1 MQNYM
6 KSKKGIVIVAAGA
19 VVCAAGLLLSPLV
32 DWQVSA
38 KSASGDIAKSSRFSR
53 KTAAESLTNMEELI
67 ANDEGYKNG
76 ITVAYV
82 VMQTRAAQF
91 ASLVDQS
98 NEVAGDI
105 PAFAEVLKDM
115 NAVREMVEN
124 VNAQLAEAG
133 ADLDAVLGGESRPEL
148 TQHTINASLAYT
160 NLQKQNKL
168 ADRFIET
175 ADQYHKTTEADDQL
189 KLVRDQWEEYQ
200 LATAALEGDEA
211 AAEKLAELSNVIG
224 DGDRLSIFKPISGK
238 GIFENHLV
246 IEQYNSYMQG
256 HTETGLKVS
265 LDFCHG
271 LPHQVSDLI
280 NQTCKGVF
288 SENDFWWF

>member
-1 MQNYM
+1 M
-6 KSKKGIVIVAAGA
+6 KSKKGIVIIAAVA
-19 VVCAAGLLLSPLV
+19 VVCAAGLALSQLV
-32 DWQVSA
+32 DWPVSA
-38 KSASGDIAKSSRFSR
+38 NNAGGDIAKSSRFSR

-91 ASLVDQS
+91 AELVDLS
-98 NEVAGDI
+98 NEAAGDI
-105 PAFAEVLKDM
+105 PAFAGVLKDM
-115 NAVREMVEN
+115 NVVRGMAEN

-133 ADLDAVLGGESRPEL
+133 ADLNAVLGGESRPEL

-175 ADQYHKTTEADDQL
+175 ADQYLKTAEADDQL
-189 KLVRDQWEEYQ
+189 RLVRDRWEEYQ

-211 AAEKLAELSNVIG
+211 AAERLAELSNVIG
-224 DGDRLSIFKPISGK
+224 NEDQLSLIEPLSGR
-238 GIFENHLV
+238 GAVPLV
-246 IEQYNSYMQG
+246 IEQYNAFMQG
-256 HTETGLKVS
+256 HTVTDPEVS
-265 LDFCHG
+265 LDFSHG
-271 LPHQVSDLI
+271 LPHQVGQLI
-280 NQTCKGVF
+280 DQTCKGF
-288 SENDFWWF
+288 FFFFYYWRFK

>member
-1 MQNYM
+1 M
-6 KSKKGIVIVAAGA
+6 KSKKGIVIIAAVA
-19 VVCAAGLLLSPLV
+19 VVCAAGLALSQLV
-32 DWQVSA
+32 DWPVSA
-38 KSASGDIAKSSRFSR
+38 NNAGGDIAKSSRFSR

-91 ASLVDQS
+91 AELVDLS
-98 NEVAGDI
+98 NEAAGDI
-105 PAFAEVLKDM
+105 PAFAGVLKDM
-115 NAVREMVEN
+115 NVVRGMAEN

-133 ADLDAVLGGESRPEL
+133 EDLNAVLGGESRPEL

-175 ADQYHKTTEADDQL
+175 ADQYLKTAEADDQL
-189 KLVRDQWEEYQ
+189 RLVRDRWEEYQ

-224 DGDRLSIFKPISGK
+224 NEDQLSLIEPFSGR
-238 GIFENHLV
+238 GACPLV
-246 IEQYNSYMQG
+246 IEQYNAFMQG
-256 HTETGLKVS
+256 HTVTDPEVS
-265 LDFCHG
+265 LDFSHG
-271 LPHQVSDLI
+271 LPHQVGQLI
-280 NQTCKGVF
+280 DQTCKGFF
-288 SENDFWWF
+288 SEYDYWWFK

>member
-1 MQNYM
+1 M
-6 KSKKGIVIVAAGA
+6 IAAVAG
-19 VVCAAGLLLSPLV
+19 VCALGLILSQLV
-32 DWQVSA
+32 DWPVSA
-38 KSASGDIAKSSRFSR
+38 NNAGGDIAKSSRFSR

-91 ASLVDQS
+91 AELVDLS
-98 NEVAGDI
+98 NEAAGDI
-105 PAFAEVLKDM
+105 PAFAGVLKDM
-115 NAVREMVEN
+115 NVVRGMAEN

-133 ADLDAVLGGESRPEL
+133 EDLNAVLGGESRPEL

-175 ADQYHKTTEADDQL
+175 ADQYLKTAEADDQL
-189 KLVRDQWEEYQ
+189 RLVRDRWEEYQ

-211 AAEKLAELSNVIG
+211 AAERLAELSNVIG
-224 DGDRLSIFKPISGK
+224 NEDQLSLIEPLSGR
-238 GIFENHLV
+238 GAVPLV
-246 IEQYNSYMQG
+246 IEQYNAFMQG
-256 HTETGLKVS
+256 HTVTDPEVS
-265 LDFCHG
+265 LDFSHG
-271 LPHQVSDLI
+271 LPHQVGQLI
-280 NQTCKGVF
+280 DQTCKGFF
-288 SENDFWWF
+288 SKNDYWRFK

>member
-1 MQNYM
+1 M
-6 KSKKGIVIVAAGA
+6 KSKKGVIMIAAVAG
-19 VVCAAGLLLSPLV
+19 VCALGLILSQLV
-32 DWQVSA
+32 DWPVSA
-38 KSASGDIAKSSRFSR
+38 NNAGGDIAKSSRFSR

-91 ASLVDQS
+91 AELVDLS
-98 NEVAGDI
+98 NEAAGDI
-105 PAFAEVLKDM
+105 PAFAGVLKDM
-115 NAVREMVEN
+115 NAVRGMAEN

-133 ADLDAVLGGESRPEL
+133 EDLNAVLGGESRPEL

-175 ADQYHKTTEADDQL
+175 ADQYLKTAEADDQL
-189 KLVRDQWEEYQ
+189 RLVRDRWEEYQ

-224 DGDRLSIFKPISGK
+224 NEDQLSLIEPLSGR
-238 GIFENHLV
+238 GAVPLV
-246 IEQYNSYMQG
+246 IEQYNAFMQG
-256 HTETGLKVS
+256 HTVTDPEVS
-265 LDFCHG
+265 LDFSHG
-271 LPHQVSDLI
+271 LPHQVGLLI
-280 NQTCKGVF
+280 DQTCKGFF
-288 SENDFWWF
+288 SEYDYWWFK

>member
-1 MQNYM
+1 M
-6 KSKKGIVIVAAGA
+6 KSKKGVIMIAAVAG
-19 VVCAAGLLLSPLV
+19 VCALGLILSQLV
-32 DWQVSA
+32 DWPVSA
-38 KSASGDIAKSSRFSR
+38 NNAGGDIAKSSRFSR

-91 ASLVDQS
+91 AELVDLS
-98 NEVAGDI
+98 NEAAGDI
-105 PAFAEVLKDM
+105 PAFAGVLKDM
-115 NAVREMVEN
+115 NTVRGMAEN

-133 ADLDAVLGGESRPEL
+133 EDLNAVLGGESRPEL

-175 ADQYHKTTEADDQL
+175 ADQYLKTAEADDQL
-189 KLVRDQWEEYQ
+189 RLVRDRWEEYQ

-224 DGDRLSIFKPISGK
+224 NEDQLSLIEPLSGR
-238 GIFENHLV
+238 GAFV
-246 IEQYNSYMQG
+246 IEQYNAFMQG
-256 HTETGLKVS
+256 HTVTDPEVS
-265 LDFCHG
+265 LDFSHG
-271 LPHQVSDLI
+271 LPHQVGQLI
-280 NQTCKGVF
+280 DQTCKGFF
-288 SENDFWWF
+288 SKNDDWRPK

>member
-1 MQNYM
+1 M
-6 KSKKGIVIVAAGA
+6 KSKKGVIMIAAVAG
-19 VVCAAGLLLSPLV
+19 VCALGLILSQLV
-32 DWQVSA
+32 DWPVSA
-38 KSASGDIAKSSRFSR
+38 NNAGGDIAKSSRFSR

-91 ASLVDQS
+91 AELVDLS
-98 NEVAGDI
+98 NEAAGDI
-105 PAFAEVLKDM
+105 PAFAGVLKDM
-115 NAVREMVEN
+115 NVVRGMAEN

-133 ADLDAVLGGESRPEL
+133 EDLNAVLGGESRPEL

-175 ADQYHKTTEADDQL
+175 ADQYLKTAEADDQL
-189 KLVRDQWEEYQ
+189 RLVRDRWEEYQ

-211 AAEKLAELSNVIG
+211 AAERLAELSNVIG
-224 DGDRLSIFKPISGK
+224 NEDQLSLIEPLSGR
-238 GIFENHLV
+238 GAVPLV
-246 IEQYNSYMQG
+246 IEQYNAFMQG
-256 HTETGLKVS
+256 HTVTDPEVS
-265 LDFCHG
+265 LDFSHG
-271 LPHQVSDLI
+271 LPHQVGQLI
-280 NQTCKGVF
+280 DQTCKGFF
-288 SENDFWWF
+288 SKNDYWRFK

>member
-1 MQNYM
+1 M
-6 KSKKGIVIVAAGA
+6 KSKKGIVIIAAVA
-19 VVCAAGLLLSPLV
+19 VVCAAGLALSQLV
-32 DWQVSA
+32 DWPVSVNNA
-38 KSASGDIAKSSRFSR
+38 GGDIAKSSRFSR

-91 ASLVDQS
+91 AELVDLS
-98 NEVAGDI
+98 NEAAGDI
-105 PAFAEVLKDM
+105 PAFTGVLKDM
-115 NAVREMVEN
+115 NAVRGMAEN

-133 ADLDAVLGGESRPEL
+133 ADLNAVLGGESRPEL

-175 ADQYHKTTEADDQL
+175 ADQYLKTAEADDQL

-200 LATAALEGDEA
+200 LATAALEGDEE

-224 DGDRLSIFKPISGK
+224 NEDQLSHIKLLSGR
-238 GIFENHLV
+238 GAFPLV
-246 IEQYNSYMQG
+246 IEQYNAFMQG
-256 HTETGLKVS
+256 HTVTDPEVS
-265 LDFCHG
+265 LDFSHG
-271 LPHQVSDLI
+271 LPHQVGQLI
-280 NQTCKGVF
+280 DQTCKGFF
-288 SENDFWWF
+288 SENDYWRLK

>member
-1 MQNYM
+1 M
-6 KSKKGIVIVAAGA
+6 KSKKGIVIIAAVAG
-19 VVCAAGLLLSPLV
+19 VCALGLVLSQLV
-32 DWQVSA
+32 DWPVSA
-38 KSASGDIAKSSRFSR
+38 YNAGGDIAKSSRFSR

-91 ASLVDQS
+91 AELVDLS
-98 NEVAGDI
+98 NEAAGDI
-105 PAFAEVLKDM
+105 PAFAGVLKDM
-115 NAVREMVEN
+115 NAVRGTAEN

-133 ADLDAVLGGESRPEL
+133 EDLNAVLGGESRPEL

-175 ADQYHKTTEADDQL
+175 ADQYLKTAEADDQL
-189 KLVRDQWEEYQ
+189 RLVRDRWEEYQ

-224 DGDRLSIFKPISGK
+224 NEDQLSLIKPLSGR
-238 GIFENHLV
+238 GAFPLV
-246 IEQYNSYMQG
+246 IEQYNAFMQG
-256 HTETGLKVS
+256 HTVTDPEVS
-265 LDFCHG
+265 LDFSHG
-271 LPHQVSDLI
+271 LPHQVGQLI
-280 NQTCKGVF
+280 DQTCKGFF
-288 SENDFWWF
+288 SENDYWRFK

>member
-1 MQNYM
+1 M
-6 KSKKGIVIVAAGA
+6 KSKKGVIMIAAVAGG
-19 VVCAAGLLLSPLV
+19 CALGLVLSQLV
-32 DWQVSA
+32 DWPVSA
-38 KSASGDIAKSSRFSR
+38 NNAGGDIAKSSRFSR

-91 ASLVDQS
+91 AELVDLS
-98 NEVAGDI
+98 NEAAGDI
-105 PAFAEVLKDM
+105 PAFAGVLKDM
-115 NAVREMVEN
+115 NAVRGMAEN

-133 ADLDAVLGGESRPEL
+133 EDLNAVLGGESRPEL

-175 ADQYHKTTEADDQL
+175 ADQYLKTAEADDQL
-189 KLVRDQWEEYQ
+189 RLVRDRWEEYQ

-224 DGDRLSIFKPISGK
+224 NEDQLSLIEPLSGR
-238 GIFENHLV
+238 GAFPLV
-246 IEQYNSYMQG
+246 IEQYNAFMQG
-256 HTETGLKVS
+256 HTVTDPEVS
-265 LDFCHG
+265 LDFSHG
-271 LPHQVSDLI
+271 LPHQVGQLI
-280 NQTCKGVF
+280 DQTCKGFF
-288 SENDFWWF
+288 SKNDDWRPK

>member
-1 MQNYM
+1 M
-6 KSKKGIVIVAAGA
+6 KSKKGIVVIVAVA
-19 VVCAAGLLLSPLV
+19 VVCVAGLILSQLV
-32 DWQVSA
+32 DWTVSA
-38 KSASGDIAKSSRFSR
+38 RDAGGDIAKSSRFSR

-76 ITVAYV
+76 ITVACV

-91 ASLVDQS
+91 AELVDLS
-98 NEVAGDI
+98 NEAAGDI
-105 PAFAEVLKDM
+105 PAFADVLKDM
-115 NAVREMVEN
+115 NAVRGMAEN

-133 ADLDAVLGGESRPEL
+133 ADLNAVLGGESRPEL

-175 ADQYHKTTEADDQL
+175 ADQYLKTAEADDQL

-200 LATAALEGDEA
+200 LATAALEGDEE
-211 AAEKLAELSNVIG
+211 AAEKLAELSNVIE
-224 DGDRLSIFKPISGK
+224 GK
-238 GIFENHLV
+238 GIFQTPLV
-246 IEQYNSYMQG
+246 LEQYNTFMEG
-256 HTETGLKVS
+256 HTVTDPEVS

-288 SENDFWWF
+288 SENDFWWFR

>member
-1 MQNYM
+1 M
-6 KSKKGIVIVAAGA
+6 KSKKGIIILSTVVLACAVGFIV
-19 VVCAAGLLLSPLV
+19 SPLV
-32 DWQVSA
+32 DWPVD
-38 KSASGDIAKSSRFSR
+38 KSNASGNIAKSSRFSR

-91 ASLVDQS
+91 AELVDLS
-98 NEVAGDI
+98 NEAVGDI
-105 PAFAEVLKDM
+105 PAFAGVLKDM
-115 NAVREMVEN
+115 NAVRGMAEN

-133 ADLDAVLGGESRPEL
+133 EDLNAVLGGESRPEL

-175 ADQYHKTTEADDQL
+175 ADQYLKTAEADDQL
-189 KLVRDQWEEYQ
+189 RLVRDRWEEYQ

-211 AAEKLAELSNVIG
+211 AAERLAELSNVIG
-224 DGDRLSIFKPISGK
+224 NEDQLSLIEPLSGR
-238 GIFENHLV
+238 GEFPLV
-246 IEQYNSYMQG
+246 IEQYNAFMQG
-256 HTETGLKVS
+256 HTVTDPEVS
-265 LDFCHG
+265 LDFSHG
-271 LPHQVSDLI
+271 LPHQVGQLI
-280 NQTCKGVF
+280 DQTCKGFF
-288 SENDFWWF
+288 SRNDNWRLK

>member
-1 MQNYM
+1 M
-6 KSKKGIVIVAAGA
+6 KSKKGIVIIAAVA
-19 VVCAAGLLLSPLV
+19 VVCAAGLALSQLV
-32 DWQVSA
+32 DWPVSA
-38 KSASGDIAKSSRFSR
+38 NNAGGDIAKSSRFSR

-91 ASLVDQS
+91 AELVDLS
-98 NEVAGDI
+98 NEAAGDI
-105 PAFAEVLKDM
+105 PAFAGVLKDM
-115 NAVREMVEN
+115 NAVRGMAEN

-133 ADLDAVLGGESRPEL
+133 EDLNAVLGGESRPEL

-175 ADQYHKTTEADDQL
+175 ADQYLKTAEADDQL
-189 KLVRDQWEEYQ
+189 RLVRDRWEEYQ
-200 LATAALEGDEA
+200 LATAALEGDED

-224 DGDRLSIFKPISGK
+224 NEDQLSRIKLLSGR
-238 GIFENHLV
+238 GAFPLV
-246 IEQYNSYMQG
+246 IEQYNAFMQG
-256 HTETGLKVS
+256 HTVTDPEVS
-265 LDFCHG
+265 LDFSHG
-271 LPHQVSDLI
+271 LPHQVGQLI
-280 NQTCKGVF
+280 DQTCKGFF
-288 SENDFWWF
+288 SRNDYWRFK

>member
-1 MQNYM
+1 M
-6 KSKKGIVIVAAGA
+6 KSKKGIVIIAAVA
-19 VVCAAGLLLSPLV
+19 VVCAAGLALSQLV
-32 DWQVSA
+32 DWPVSA
-38 KSASGDIAKSSRFSR
+38 NNAGGDIAKSSRFSR

-91 ASLVDQS
+91 AELVDLS
-98 NEVAGDI
+98 NEAAGDI
-105 PAFAEVLKDM
+105 PAFAGVLKDM
-115 NAVREMVEN
+115 NVVRGMAEN

-133 ADLDAVLGGESRPEL
+133 EDLNAVLGGESRPEL

-175 ADQYHKTTEADDQL
+175 ADQYLKTAEADDQL
-189 KLVRDQWEEYQ
+189 RLVRDRWEEYQ
-200 LATAALEGDEA
+200 LATAALEGDED

-224 DGDRLSIFKPISGK
+224 NEDQLSLIEPLSGR
-238 GIFENHLV
+238 GAFPLV
-246 IEQYNSYMQG
+246 IEEYNAFMQG
-256 HTETGLKVS
+256 HTVTDPEVS
-265 LDFCHG
+265 LDFSHG
-271 LPHQVSDLI
+271 LPHQVGQLI
-280 NQTCKGVF
+280 DQTCKGFF
-288 SENDFWWF
+288 SKNDYWRLK

>member
-1 MQNYM
+1 M
-6 KSKKGIVIVAAGA
+6 KSKKGVIMIAAVAG
-19 VVCAAGLLLSPLV
+19 VCALGLILSQLV
-32 DWQVSA
+32 DWPVSA
-38 KSASGDIAKSSRFSR
+38 NNAGGDIAKSSRFSR

-91 ASLVDQS
+91 AELVDLS
-98 NEVAGDI
+98 NEAAGDI
-105 PAFAEVLKDM
+105 PAFAGVLKDM
-115 NAVREMVEN
+115 NVVRGMAEN

-133 ADLDAVLGGESRPEL
+133 EDLNAVLGGESRPEL

-175 ADQYHKTTEADDQL
+175 ADQYLKTAEADDQL
-189 KLVRDQWEEYQ
+189 RLVRDRWEEYQ
-200 LATAALEGDEA
+200 LATAALEGDED

-224 DGDRLSIFKPISGK
+224 NEDQLSLIEPLSGH
-238 GIFENHLV
+238 GAFPLV
-246 IEQYNSYMQG
+246 IEQYNAFMQG
-256 HTETGLKVS
+256 HTVTDPEVS
-265 LDFCHG
+265 LDFSHG
-271 LPHQVSDLI
+271 LPHQVGQLI
-280 NQTCKGVF
+280 DQTCKGFF
-288 SENDFWWF
+288 SKNDYWRPK

>member
-1 MQNYM
+1 M
-6 KSKKGIVIVAAGA
+6 IAAVAG
-19 VVCAAGLLLSPLV
+19 VCALGLILSQLV
-32 DWQVSA
+32 DWPVSA
-38 KSASGDIAKSSRFSR
+38 NNAGGDIAKSSRFSR

-91 ASLVDQS
+91 AELVDLS
-98 NEVAGDI
+98 NEAAGDI
-105 PAFAEVLKDM
+105 PAFAGVLKDM
-115 NAVREMVEN
+115 NAVRGMAEN

-133 ADLDAVLGGESRPEL
+133 ADLNAVLGGESRPEL

-168 ADRFIET
+168 ADRFIEAADKYLKT
-175 ADQYHKTTEADDQL
+175 ATPHDQL
-189 KLVRDQWEEYQ
+189 KLVRDRWEEYQ

-224 DGDRLSIFKPISGK
+224 DGDQLSLFKPISGQGK
-238 GIFENHLV
+238 LPLV
-246 IEQYNSYMQG
+246 LEQYNAFMQG
-256 HTETGLKVS
+256 HTETDPEVS
-265 LDFCHG
+265 LNFNRG
-271 LPHQVSDLI
+271 LANEIRNMIEHTSVASYQPD
-280 NQTCKGVF
+280 
-288 SENDFWWF
+288 EYWYFW

>member
-1 MQNYM
+1 M
-6 KSKKGIVIVAAGA
+6 KSKKGIVVIVAVAL
-19 VVCAAGLLLSPLV
+19 VCTAGLILSQLV
-32 DWQVSA
+32 DWPVSA
-38 KSASGDIAKSSRFSR
+38 NNAGGDIAKSSRFSR

-91 ASLVDQS
+91 AALVDMS
-98 NEVAGDI
+98 NEAAGDI
-105 PAFAEVLKDM
+105 PAFADVLKDM
-115 NAVREMVEN
+115 NAARGMAEHVS
-124 VNAQLAEAG
+124 AQLAVVG

-168 ADRFIET
+168 ADRFIEM
-175 ADQYHKTTEADDQL
+175 ADQYLKTAEADDQL

-200 LATAALEGDEA
+200 LATAALEGDEE
-211 AAEKLAELSNVIG
+211 AAEKLAELSNVIE
-224 DGDRLSIFKPISGK
+224 GK
-238 GIFENHLV
+238 GIFQTPLV
-246 IEQYNSYMQG
+246 LEQYNTFMEG
-256 HTETGLKVS
+256 HTVTDPEVS

-288 SENDFWWF
+288 SENDFWWFR

>member
-1 MQNYM
+1 M
-6 KSKKGIVIVAAGA
+6 KSKKGVIMIAAVAG
-19 VVCAAGLLLSPLV
+19 VCALGLILSQLV
-32 DWQVSA
+32 DWPVSA
-38 KSASGDIAKSSRFSR
+38 NNAGGDIAKSSRFSR

-91 ASLVDQS
+91 AELVDLS
-98 NEVAGDI
+98 NEAAGDI
-105 PAFAEVLKDM
+105 PAFAGVLKDM
-115 NAVREMVEN
+115 NAVRGMAEN

-133 ADLDAVLGGESRPEL
+133 EDLNAVLGGESRPEL

-175 ADQYHKTTEADDQL
+175 ADQYLKTTEADDQL
-189 KLVRDQWEEYQ
+189 RVVRDRWEEYQ

-224 DGDRLSIFKPISGK
+224 NEDQLSLIEPLSGR
-238 GIFENHLV
+238 GAVPLV
-246 IEQYNSYMQG
+246 IEQYNAFMQG
-256 HTETGLKVS
+256 HTVTDPEVS
-265 LDFCHG
+265 LDFSHG
-271 LPHQVSDLI
+271 LPHQVGQLI
-280 NQTCKGVF
+280 DQTCKGFF
-288 SENDFWWF
+288 SKNDYWRFK

>member
-1 MQNYM
+1 M
-6 KSKKGIVIVAAGA
+6 KSKKGVIMIAAVAG
-19 VVCAAGLLLSPLV
+19 VCALGLILSQLV
-32 DWQVSA
+32 DWPVSA
-38 KSASGDIAKSSRFSR
+38 NNAGGDIAKSSRFSR

-91 ASLVDQS
+91 AELVDLS
-98 NEVAGDI
+98 NEAAGDI
-105 PAFAEVLKDM
+105 PAFAGVLKDM
-115 NAVREMVEN
+115 NAVRGMAEN

-133 ADLDAVLGGESRPEL
+133 EDLNAVLGGESRPEL

-168 ADRFIET
+168 ADRFIEM
-175 ADQYHKTTEADDQL
+175 ADQYLKTAEADDQL

-224 DGDRLSIFKPISGK
+224 NEDQLSLIEPLSGR
-238 GIFENHLV
+238 GAFPLV
-246 IEQYNSYMQG
+246 IEQYNAFMQG
-256 HTETGLKVS
+256 HTVTDPEVS
-265 LDFCHG
+265 LDFSHG
-271 LPHQVSDLI
+271 LPHQVGQLI
-280 NQTCKGVF
+280 DQTCKGFF
-288 SENDFWWF
+288 SKNDYWRFK

>member
-1 MQNYM
+1 M
-6 KSKKGIVIVAAGA
+6 KSKKGIVVIVAVAL
-19 VVCAAGLLLSPLV
+19 VCTAGLILSQLV
-32 DWQVSA
+32 DWPVSA
-38 KSASGDIAKSSRFSR
+38 NNAGGDIAKSSRFSR

-76 ITVAYV
+76 ITVACV

-91 ASLVDQS
+91 AELVDLS
-98 NEVAGDI
+98 NEAAGDI
-105 PAFAEVLKDM
+105 PAFADVLKDM
-115 NAVREMVEN
+115 NAVRGMAEHVS
-124 VNAQLAEAG
+124 AQLAEAG
-133 ADLDAVLGGESRPEL
+133 ADLNAVLGGESRPEL

-175 ADQYHKTTEADDQL
+175 ADQYLKTAEADDQL

-200 LATAALEGDEA
+200 LATAALEGDEE
-211 AAEKLAELSNVIG
+211 AAEKLAELSNVIE
-224 DGDRLSIFKPISGK
+224 GK
-238 GIFENHLV
+238 GIFQTPLV
-246 IEQYNSYMQG
+246 LEQYNTFMEG
-256 HTETGLKVS
+256 HTVTDPEVS

-288 SENDFWWF
+288 SENDFWWFR

>member
-1 MQNYM
+1 M
-6 KSKKGIVIVAAGA
+6 KSKKGVIMIAAVAG
-19 VVCAAGLLLSPLV
+19 VCALGLILSQLV
-32 DWQVSA
+32 DWPVSA
-38 KSASGDIAKSSRFSR
+38 NNAGGDIAKSSRFSR

-91 ASLVDQS
+91 AELVDLS
-98 NEVAGDI
+98 NEAAGDI
-105 PAFAEVLKDM
+105 PAFAGVLKDM
-115 NAVREMVEN
+115 NVVRGMAEN

-133 ADLDAVLGGESRPEL
+133 EDLNAVLGGESRPEL

-175 ADQYHKTTEADDQL
+175 ADQYLKTAEADDQL
-189 KLVRDQWEEYQ
+189 RLVRDRWEEYQ

-224 DGDRLSIFKPISGK
+224 NEDQLSLIEPLSGR
-238 GIFENHLV
+238 GAVPLV
-246 IEQYNSYMQG
+246 IEQYNAFMQG
-256 HTETGLKVS
+256 HTVTDPEVS
-265 LDFCHG
+265 LDFSHG
-271 LPHQVSDLI
+271 LPHQVGQLI
-280 NQTCKGVF
+280 DQTCKGFF
-288 SENDFWWF
+288 SKNDYWRFK

>member
-1 MQNYM
+1 M
-6 KSKKGIVIVAAGA
+6 KSKKGIVVIVAVAL
-19 VVCAAGLLLSPLV
+19 VCTAGLILSQLV
-32 DWQVSA
+32 DWPVSA
-38 KSASGDIAKSSRFSR
+38 NNAGGDIAKSSRFSR

-91 ASLVDQS
+91 AALVDMS
-98 NEVAGDI
+98 NEAAGDI
-105 PAFAEVLKDM
+105 PAFADVLKDM
-115 NAVREMVEN
+115 NAVRGMAEN

-133 ADLDAVLGGESRPEL
+133 ADLNAVLGGESRPEL
-148 TQHTINASLAYT
+148 TQNTINASLAYT

-175 ADQYHKTTEADDQL
+175 ADQYLKEAEGDDRL

-200 LATAALEGDEA
+200 LVTAALAGDEE

-224 DGDRLSIFKPISGK
+224 NEDQLSLIKLLSGR
-238 GIFENHLV
+238 GAFPLV
-246 IEQYNSYMQG
+246 IEQYNAFMQG
-256 HTETGLKVS
+256 HTVTDPEVS
-265 LDFCHG
+265 LDFSHG
-271 LPHQVSDLI
+271 LPHQVGVMID
-280 NQTCKGVF
+280 QTCRGVF
-288 SENDFWWF
+288 SENDFWWFR

>member
-1 MQNYM
+1 M
-6 KSKKGIVIVAAGA
+6 KSKKGIVVIVAVAL
-19 VVCAAGLLLSPLV
+19 VCTAGLILSQLV
-32 DWQVSA
+32 DWTVSA
-38 KSASGDIAKSSRFSR
+38 RDAGGDIAKSSRFSR
-53 KTAAESLTNMEELI
+53 KTASESLTNMEELI
-67 ANDEGYKNG
+67 ANDEDYKKG

-91 ASLVDQS
+91 AELVDLS
-98 NEVAGDI
+98 NEAAGDI
-105 PAFAEVLKDM
+105 PAFADVLKDM
-115 NAVREMVEN
+115 NAVRGMAEHVS
-124 VNAQLAEAG
+124 AQLAEAG
-133 ADLDAVLGGESRPEL
+133 ADLNAVLGGESRPEL

-175 ADQYHKTTEADDQL
+175 ADQYLKTAEADDQL

-200 LATAALEGDEA
+200 LATAALEGDEE
-211 AAEKLAELSNVIG
+211 AAEKLAELSNVIE
-224 DGDRLSIFKPISGK
+224 GK
-238 GIFENHLV
+238 GIFQTPLV
-246 IEQYNSYMQG
+246 LEQYNTFMEG
-256 HTETGLKVS
+256 HTVTDPEVS

-288 SENDFWWF
+288 SENDFWWFR

>member
-1 MQNYM
+1 M
-6 KSKKGIVIVAAGA
+6 KSKKGVIMIAAVAG
-19 VVCAAGLLLSPLV
+19 VCALGLILSQLV
-32 DWQVSA
+32 DWPVSA
-38 KSASGDIAKSSRFSR
+38 NNAGGDIAKSSRFSR

-91 ASLVDQS
+91 AELVDLS
-98 NEVAGDI
+98 NEAAGDI
-105 PAFAEVLKDM
+105 PAFAGVLKDM
-115 NAVREMVEN
+115 NAVRGMAEN

-133 ADLDAVLGGESRPEL
+133 EDLNAVLGGESRPEL

-175 ADQYHKTTEADDQL
+175 ADQYLKTAEADDQL
-189 KLVRDQWEEYQ
+189 RLVRDRWEEYQ

-211 AAEKLAELSNVIG
+211 AAERLAELSNVIG
-224 DGDRLSIFKPISGK
+224 NEDQLSLIEPLSGH
-238 GIFENHLV
+238 GAFPLV
-246 IEQYNSYMQG
+246 IEQYNAFMQG
-256 HTETGLKVS
+256 HTVTDPEVS
-265 LDFCHG
+265 LDFSHG
-271 LPHQVSDLI
+271 LPHQVGLLI
-280 NQTCKGVF
+280 DQTCKGFF
-288 SENDFWWF
+288 SEYDYWWFK

>member
-1 MQNYM
+1 M
-6 KSKKGIVIVAAGA
+6 KSKKGIVIIAAVA
-19 VVCAAGLLLSPLV
+19 VVCAAGLALSQLV
-32 DWQVSA
+32 DWPVSA
-38 KSASGDIAKSSRFSR
+38 NNAGGDIAKSSRFSR

-91 ASLVDQS
+91 AELVDLS
-98 NEVAGDI
+98 NEAAGDI
-105 PAFAEVLKDM
+105 PAFAGVLKDM
-115 NAVREMVEN
+115 NAVRGMAEN

-133 ADLDAVLGGESRPEL
+133 EDLNAVLGGESRPEL

-175 ADQYHKTTEADDQL
+175 ADQYLKTAEADDQL
-189 KLVRDQWEEYQ
+189 RLVRDRWEEYQ

-211 AAEKLAELSNVIG
+211 AAERLAELSNVIG
-224 DGDRLSIFKPISGK
+224 NEDQLSLIEPLSGR
-238 GIFENHLV
+238 GAVPLV
-246 IEQYNSYMQG
+246 IEQYNAFMQG
-256 HTETGLKVS
+256 HTVTDPEVS
-265 LDFCHG
+265 LDFSHG
-271 LPHQVSDLI
+271 LPHQVGQLI
-280 NQTCKGVF
+280 DQTCKGFF
-288 SENDFWWF
+288 SKNDYWRFK

>member
-1 MQNYM
+1 M
-6 KSKKGIVIVAAGA
+6 KSKKGIVIIAAVA
-19 VVCAAGLLLSPLV
+19 VVCAAGLALSQLV
-32 DWQVSA
+32 DWPVSA
-38 KSASGDIAKSSRFSR
+38 NNAGGDIAKSSRFSR

-91 ASLVDQS
+91 AELVDLS
-98 NEVAGDI
+98 NEAAGDI
-105 PAFAEVLKDM
+105 PAFAGVLKDM
-115 NAVREMVEN
+115 NAVRGMAEN

-133 ADLDAVLGGESRPEL
+133 EDLNAVLGGESRPEL

-175 ADQYHKTTEADDQL
+175 ADQYLKTAEADDQL
-189 KLVRDQWEEYQ
+189 RLVRDRWEEYQ

-224 DGDRLSIFKPISGK
+224 NEDQLSLIEPLSGR
-238 GIFENHLV
+238 GEFPLV
-246 IEQYNSYMQG
+246 IEQYNAFMQG
-256 HTETGLKVS
+256 HTVTDPEVS
-265 LDFCHG
+265 LDFSHG
-271 LPHQVSDLI
+271 LPHQVGQLI
-280 NQTCKGVF
+280 DQTCKGFF
-288 SENDFWWF
+288 SKNDYWRFK

>member
-1 MQNYM
+1 M
-6 KSKKGIVIVAAGA
+6 KSKKGIVVIVAVAL
-19 VVCAAGLLLSPLV
+19 VCTAGLILSQLV
-32 DWQVSA
+32 DWPVSA
-38 KSASGDIAKSSRFSR
+38 NNAGGDIAKSSRFSR

-67 ANDEGYKNG
+67 ANDEGCKNG

-91 ASLVDQS
+91 AALVDMS
-98 NEVAGDI
+98 NEAAGDI
-105 PAFAEVLKDM
+105 PAFADVLKDM
-115 NAVREMVEN
+115 NAVRGMAEN

-133 ADLDAVLGGESRPEL
+133 ADLNAVLGGESRPEL

-175 ADQYHKTTEADDQL
+175 ADQYLKTAEADDQL

-200 LATAALEGDEA
+200 LATAALEGDEE

-224 DGDRLSIFKPISGK
+224 NEDQLSLIKLLSGR
-238 GIFENHLV
+238 GAFPLV
-246 IEQYNSYMQG
+246 IEQYNAFMQG
-256 HTETGLKVS
+256 HTVTDPEVS
-265 LDFCHG
+265 LDFSHG
-271 LPHQVSDLI
+271 LPHQVGVMID
-280 NQTCKGVF
+280 QTCRGVF
-288 SENDFWWF
+288 SENDFWWFR

>member
-1 MQNYM
+1 M
-6 KSKKGIVIVAAGA
+6 KSKKGVIMIAAVAG
-19 VVCAAGLLLSPLV
+19 VCALGLILSQLV
-32 DWQVSA
+32 DWPVSA
-38 KSASGDIAKSSRFSR
+38 NNAGGDIAKSSRFSR

-91 ASLVDQS
+91 AELVDLS
-98 NEVAGDI
+98 NEAAGDI
-105 PAFAEVLKDM
+105 PAFAGVLKDM
-115 NAVREMVEN
+115 NAVRGMAEN

-133 ADLDAVLGGESRPEL
+133 ADLNAVLGGESRPEL

-175 ADQYHKTTEADDQL
+175 ADQYLKTAEGDDRL
-189 KLVRDQWEEYQ
+189 KSVRDRWEEYQ

-224 DGDRLSIFKPISGK
+224 DGDQLSIFKPIEGK
-238 GIFENHLV
+238 GIFQTPLV
-246 IEQYNSYMQG
+246 LEQYNAFMQG
-256 HTETGLKVS
+256 HTVTDPEVS
-265 LDFCHG
+265 LNFNRG
-271 LPHQVSDLI
+271 LANEI
-280 NQTCKGVF
+280 RNMI
-288 SENDFWWF
+288 ENTSVASYQPDEY

>member
-1 MQNYM
+1 M
-6 KSKKGIVIVAAGA
+6 KSKKGVIMIAAVAG
-19 VVCAAGLLLSPLV
+19 VCALGLILSQLV
-32 DWQVSA
+32 DWPVSA
-38 KSASGDIAKSSRFSR
+38 NNAGGDIAKSSRFSR

-91 ASLVDQS
+91 AELVDLS
-98 NEVAGDI
+98 NEAAGDI
-105 PAFAEVLKDM
+105 PAFAGVLKDM
-115 NAVREMVEN
+115 NAVRGMAEN

-133 ADLDAVLGGESRPEL
+133 ADLNAVLGGESRPEL

-175 ADQYHKTTEADDQL
+175 ADQYLKTAEADDQL
-189 KLVRDQWEEYQ
+189 RLVRDRWEEYQ
-200 LATAALEGDEA
+200 LATAALEGDED

-224 DGDRLSIFKPISGK
+224 NEDQLSLIEPLSGR
-238 GIFENHLV
+238 GAFPLV
-246 IEQYNSYMQG
+246 IEQYNAFMQG
-256 HTETGLKVS
+256 HTVTDPEVS
-265 LDFCHG
+265 LDFSHG
-271 LPHQVSDLI
+271 LPHQVGQLI
-280 NQTCKGVF
+280 DQTCKGFF
-288 SENDFWWF
+288 SKNDDWRPK

>member
-1 MQNYM
+1 M
-6 KSKKGIVIVAAGA
+6 KSKKGVIMIAAVAG
-19 VVCAAGLLLSPLV
+19 VCALGLILSQLV
-32 DWQVSA
+32 DWPVSA
-38 KSASGDIAKSSRFSR
+38 NNAGGDIAKSSRFSR

-91 ASLVDQS
+91 AELVDLS
-98 NEVAGDI
+98 NEAAGDI
-105 PAFAEVLKDM
+105 PAFAGVLKDM
-115 NAVREMVEN
+115 NAVRGMAEN

-133 ADLDAVLGGESRPEL
+133 ADLNAVLGGESRPEL

-175 ADQYHKTTEADDQL
+175 ADQYLKTAEGDDRL
-189 KLVRDQWEEYQ
+189 KSVRDRWEEYQ

-224 DGDRLSIFKPISGK
+224 DGDQLSIFKPIEGK
-238 GIFENHLV
+238 GIFQTPLV
-246 IEQYNSYMQG
+246 LEQYNAFMQG
-256 HTETGLKVS
+256 HTVTDPEVS
-265 LDFCHG
+265 LNFNRG
-271 LPHQVSDLI
+271 LANEI
-280 NQTCKGVF
+280 RNMI
-288 SENDFWWF
+288 ENTSVASYQPDEYWYFW

>member
-1 MQNYM
+1 M
-6 KSKKGIVIVAAGA
+6 KSKKGVIMIAAVAG
-19 VVCAAGLLLSPLV
+19 VCALGLVLSQLV
-32 DWQVSA
+32 DWPVSA
-38 KSASGDIAKSSRFSR
+38 NNAVGDIAKSSRFSR

-91 ASLVDQS
+91 AELVDLS
-98 NEVAGDI
+98 NEAVGDI
-105 PAFAEVLKDM
+105 PAFAGVLKDM
-115 NAVREMVEN
+115 NAVRGMAEN

-133 ADLDAVLGGESRPEL
+133 ADLNAVLGGESRPEL

-175 ADQYHKTTEADDQL
+175 ADQYLKTAEADDQL
-189 KLVRDQWEEYQ
+189 RLVRDRWEEYQ

-224 DGDRLSIFKPISGK
+224 NEDQLSLIEPLSGR
-238 GIFENHLV
+238 GEFPLV
-246 IEQYNSYMQG
+246 IEQYNAFMQG
-256 HTETGLKVS
+256 HTVTDPEVS
-265 LDFCHG
+265 LDFSHG
-271 LPHQVSDLI
+271 LPHQVGQLI
-280 NQTCKGVF
+280 DQTCKGFF
-288 SENDFWWF
+288 SENDYWRFK

>member
-1 MQNYM
+1 M
-6 KSKKGIVIVAAGA
+6 KSKKGIVVIVAVAL
-19 VVCAAGLLLSPLV
+19 VCTAGLILSQLV
-32 DWQVSA
+32 DWTVSA
-38 KSASGDIAKSSRFSR
+38 RDAGGDIAKSSRFSR

-91 ASLVDQS
+91 AELVDLS
-98 NEVAGDI
+98 NEAAGDI
-105 PAFAEVLKDM
+105 PAFADVLKDM
-115 NAVREMVEN
+115 NAVRGMAEN

-133 ADLDAVLGGESRPEL
+133 ADLNAVLGGESRPEL

-175 ADQYHKTTEADDQL
+175 ADQYLKTAEADDQL

-200 LATAALEGDEA
+200 LATAALEGDEE
-211 AAEKLAELSNVIG
+211 AAEKLAELSNVIE
-224 DGDRLSIFKPISGK
+224 GK
-238 GIFENHLV
+238 GIFQTPLV
-246 IEQYNSYMQG
+246 LEQYNTFMEG
-256 HTETGLKVS
+256 HTVTDPEVS

-288 SENDFWWF
+288 SENDFWWFR

>member
-1 MQNYM
+1 M
-6 KSKKGIVIVAAGA
+6 KSKKGVIMIAAVAG
-19 VVCAAGLLLSPLV
+19 VCALGLILSQLV
-32 DWQVSA
+32 DWPVSA
-38 KSASGDIAKSSRFSR
+38 NNAGGDIAKSSRFSR

-91 ASLVDQS
+91 AELVDLS
-98 NEVAGDI
+98 NEAAGDI
-105 PAFAEVLKDM
+105 PAFAGVLKDM
-115 NAVREMVEN
+115 NAVRGMAEN

-133 ADLDAVLGGESRPEL
+133 EDLNAVLGGESRPEL

-175 ADQYHKTTEADDQL
+175 VDQYLKTAEADDQL
-189 KLVRDQWEEYQ
+189 RLVRDRWEEYQ
-200 LATAALEGDEA
+200 LATAALEGDED

-224 DGDRLSIFKPISGK
+224 NEDQLSLIEPLSGH
-238 GIFENHLV
+238 GAFPLV
-246 IEQYNSYMQG
+246 IEQYNAFMQG
-256 HTETGLKVS
+256 HTVTDPEVS
-265 LDFCHG
+265 LDFSHG
-271 LPHQVSDLI
+271 LPHQVGQLI
-280 NQTCKGVF
+280 DQTCKGFF
-288 SENDFWWF
+288 SKNDDWRFK

>member
-1 MQNYM
+1 M
-6 KSKKGIVIVAAGA
+6 IAAVAG
-19 VVCAAGLLLSPLV
+19 VCALGLILSQLV
-32 DWQVSA
+32 DWPVSA
-38 KSASGDIAKSSRFSR
+38 NNAGGDIAKSSRFSR

-91 ASLVDQS
+91 AELVDLS
-98 NEVAGDI
+98 NEAAGDI
-105 PAFAEVLKDM
+105 PAFAGVLKDM
-115 NAVREMVEN
+115 NAVRGMAEN

-133 ADLDAVLGGESRPEL
+133 ADLNAVLGGESRPEL

-175 ADQYHKTTEADDQL
+175 ADQYLKTAEADDQL
-189 KLVRDQWEEYQ
+189 RLVRDRWEEYQ
-200 LATAALEGDEA
+200 LATAALEGDED

-224 DGDRLSIFKPISGK
+224 NEDQLSLIKLLSGR
-238 GIFENHLV
+238 GAFPLV
-246 IEQYNSYMQG
+246 IEQYNAFMQG
-256 HTETGLKVS
+256 HTVTDPEVS
-265 LDFCHG
+265 LDFSHG
-271 LPHQVSDLI
+271 LPHQVGQLI
-280 NQTCKGVF
+280 DQTCKGFF
-288 SENDFWWF
+288 SKNDDWRPK

>member
-1 MQNYM
+1 M
-6 KSKKGIVIVAAGA
+6 KSKKGVIMIAAVAG
-19 VVCAAGLLLSPLV
+19 VCALGLILSQLV
-32 DWQVSA
+32 DWPVSA
-38 KSASGDIAKSSRFSR
+38 NNAGGDIAKSSRFSR

-91 ASLVDQS
+91 AELVDLS
-98 NEVAGDI
+98 NEAAGDI
-105 PAFAEVLKDM
+105 PAFAGVLKDM
-115 NAVREMVEN
+115 NAVRGMAEN

-133 ADLDAVLGGESRPEL
+133 EDLNAVLGGESRPEL

-175 ADQYHKTTEADDQL
+175 ADQYLKTAEADDQL
-189 KLVRDQWEEYQ
+189 RLVRDRWEEYQ
-200 LATAALEGDEA
+200 LATAALEGDED

-224 DGDRLSIFKPISGK
+224 NEDQLSLIEPLSGH
-238 GIFENHLV
+238 GAFPLV
-246 IEQYNSYMQG
+246 IEQYNAFMQG
-256 HTETGLKVS
+256 HTVTDPEVS
-265 LDFCHG
+265 LDFSHG
-271 LPHQVSDLI
+271 LPHQIGQLI
-280 NQTCKGVF
+280 DQTCKGFF
-288 SENDFWWF
+288 SKNDNWRLK

>member
-1 MQNYM
+1 M
-6 KSKKGIVIVAAGA
+6 KSKKGIVVIVAVAL
-19 VVCAAGLLLSPLV
+19 VCTAGLILSQLV
-32 DWQVSA
+32 DWPVSA
-38 KSASGDIAKSSRFSR
+38 NNAGGDIAKSSRFSR

-91 ASLVDQS
+91 AELVDLS
-98 NEVAGDI
+98 NEAAGDI
-105 PAFAEVLKDM
+105 PAFAGVLKDM
-115 NAVREMVEN
+115 NAVRGMAEN

-133 ADLDAVLGGESRPEL
+133 ADLNAVLGGESRPEL

-175 ADQYHKTTEADDQL
+175 ADQYLKTAEADDQL

-200 LATAALEGDEA
+200 LATAALEGDEE

-224 DGDRLSIFKPISGK
+224 NEDQLSLIKLLSGR
-238 GIFENHLV
+238 GAFPLV
-246 IEQYNSYMQG
+246 IEQYNAFMQG
-256 HTETGLKVS
+256 HTVTDPEVS
-265 LDFCHG
+265 LDFSHG
-271 LPHQVSDLI
+271 LPHQVGVMID
-280 NQTCKGVF
+280 QTCRGVF
-288 SENDFWWF
+288 SENDFWWFR

>member
-1 MQNYM
+1 M
-6 KSKKGIVIVAAGA
+6 KSKKGIVVIVAVAL
-19 VVCAAGLLLSPLV
+19 VCTAGLILSQLV
-32 DWQVSA
+32 DWTVSA
-38 KSASGDIAKSSRFSR
+38 RDAGGDIAKSSRFSR

-91 ASLVDQS
+91 AELVDLS
-98 NEVAGDI
+98 NEAAGDI
-105 PAFAEVLKDM
+105 PAFADVLKDM
-115 NAVREMVEN
+115 NAVRGMAEN

-133 ADLDAVLGGESRPEL
+133 ADLNAVLDGESRPEL

-168 ADRFIET
+168 ADRFIEM
-175 ADQYHKTTEADDQL
+175 ADQYLKTAEADDQL

-200 LATAALEGDEA
+200 LATAALEGDEE
-211 AAEKLAELSNVIG
+211 AAEKLAELSNVIE
-224 DGDRLSIFKPISGK
+224 GK
-238 GIFENHLV
+238 GIFQTPLV
-246 IEQYNSYMQG
+246 LEQYNTFMEG
-256 HTETGLKVS
+256 HTVTDPEVS

-288 SENDFWWF
+288 SENDFWWFR